1 MLALT
6 GAWLLWPVPA
16 VRLLNDST
24 GAELACAPAVH
35 GAPLRLTYVHSIYR
49 EPASEEFVVR
59 ETGLELV
66 RLRSASVPVLEYY
79 ARPETIR
86 SSGGEHVIEVPAE
99 RHTAL
104 PVLVSVLGQRT
115 VHYDGRTW
123 ALPRLA
129 ADGERVR
136 LTVER
141 APRLC
146 TLWPHRAHP
155 T

>member
-1 MLALT
+1 MLALS

-24 GAELACAPAVH
+24 GVELGCAPAVD

-49 EPASEEFVVR
+49 QPAAEEFIVR
-59 ETGLELV
+59 AAALELV

-86 SSGGEHVIEVPAE
+86 PLGEEHVIDVPAE

-104 PVLVSVLGQRT
+104 PVLVSALGQRT

-123 ALPRLA
+123 ALPQLA

-146 TLWPHRAHP
+146 TLWPHRIRP